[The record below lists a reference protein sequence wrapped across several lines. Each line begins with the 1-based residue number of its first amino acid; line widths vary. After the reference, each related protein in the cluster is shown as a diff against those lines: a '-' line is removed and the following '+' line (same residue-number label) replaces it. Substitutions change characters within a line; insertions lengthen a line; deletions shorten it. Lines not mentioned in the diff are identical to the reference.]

1 MCVWRVAGCPGG
13 TRSAYPTGAPCW
25 ALGAQRACEAAQSAQ
40 QGALGKLTK
49 FADTF
54 TRKTGIKTL
63 PRKGFVKND
72 LFQILPDQG
81 MLEKQGVIPRRIV
94 KNTKTTIKTA

>member
-1 MCVWRVAGCPGG
+1 MCAFGEAHSG
-13 TRSAYPTGAPCW
+13 
-25 ALGAQRACEAAQSAQ
+25 ALGAQRACEAAQSARR
-40 QGALGKLTK
+40 GALGKLTK

-54 TRKTGIKTL
+54 TRKTAFKTL

-81 MLEKQGVIPRRIV
+81 MLEKQGVISRHIV